1 MSIELAYLEPGAV
14 ASLIVPAGDPELV
27 PPTLPAALARRLGGS
42 ASGRRQTLGA
52 WSVER
57 RSARCDPF
65 AWSAATARRALG
77 RSALRRLVRGED
89 ATLGAALAHV
99 LEHRLDR
106 AASGYAGVGSLG
118 AWLARLDAPGR
129 ATVMSAAR
137 TWAVS
142 VLELTH
148 QMASWSAPESDAY
161 YAVDRSPVT
170 LRGRR
175 DIVTARSLICVRAGR
190 PSASA
195 GAGLRVDLLVAGL
208 AHPAGELPAQVVGVW
223 PDAGLALGLRGSV
236 ADARRGARYVV
247 AAAVAAGVVAA
258 AA

>member
-1 MSIELAYLEPGAV
+1 MSVDLAYLEPGAV
-14 ASLIVPAGDPELV
+14 ASLVIPGDDPETL

-42 ASGRRQTLGA
+42 PAGRRQTLGA

-57 RSARCDPF
+57 RTAPVHPF
-65 AWSAATARRALG
+65 SWSAATARRALG
-77 RSALRRLVRGED
+77 RSALRRLVRGDD

-106 AASGYAGVGSLG
+106 AASGYADVGSLG
-118 AWLARLDAPGR
+118 AWLARLDATGR
-129 ATVMSAAR
+129 ATVMSAAQ
-137 TWAVS
+137 TWALS

-175 DIVTARSLICVRAGR
+175 DVVTAQALICVRAGR
-190 PSASA
+190 PSATA

-208 AHPAGELPAQVVGVW
+208 THPAGELPAQVVGVW
-223 PDAGLALGLRGSV
+223 PDAGLALRLRGSV
-236 ADARRGARYVV
+236 ADARRGARYVL
-247 AAAVAAGVVAA
+247 AAAVAAGVGAA

>member
-1 MSIELAYLEPGAV
+1 MSVDLVYLEPGAV
-14 ASLIVPAGDPELV
+14 ASLVLPEGDPEIV
-27 PPTLPAALARRLGGS
+27 PPTLPAALARRLGDS
-42 ASGRRQTLGA
+42 RADRRQTLGA

-57 RSARCDPF
+57 RTAPANPF
-65 AWSAATARRALG
+65 SWSAATARRALG
-77 RSALRRLVRGED
+77 RGALGRLVSGED

-106 AASGYAGVGSLG
+106 AATGYASVGSLG

-129 ATVMSAAR
+129 ATVTSAAR
-137 TWAVS
+137 AWAVS

-148 QMASWSAPESDAY
+148 QMSSWSAPEADAY
-161 YAVDRSPVT
+161 YAIDRSRVT

-208 AHPAGELPAQVVGVW
+208 THPAGVLPTQVVGVW
-223 PDAGLALGLRGSV
+223 PDAGLALRLRGSL
-236 ADARRGARYVV
+236 ADARRGARYVL
-247 AAAVAAGVVAA
+247 AAAVAAGVAA
-258 AA
+258 AAA